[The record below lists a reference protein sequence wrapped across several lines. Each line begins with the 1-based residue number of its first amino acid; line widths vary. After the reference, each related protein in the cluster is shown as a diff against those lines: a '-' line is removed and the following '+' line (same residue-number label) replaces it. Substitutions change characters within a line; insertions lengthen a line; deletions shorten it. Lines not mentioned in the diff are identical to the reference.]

1 MCVYSS
7 SEYAFLIIYCMQA
20 SLFLLLSISSFRW
33 EKVSGSEMRL
43 ETRGISQLH

>member
-20 SLFLLLSISSFRW
+20 YLVTTNLFEGALKAL
-33 EKVSGSEMRL
+33 
-43 ETRGISQLH
+43 